1 MINRE
6 LRYIVLSDIHLGHR
20 NNKTNRIIEQLDAF
34 FDHYKPRSDGLNLI
48 IIAGDLFDTL
58 LDMSGPQVHEI
69 LVWISRLMRYCAL
82 NQIKLRILEGTP
94 SHDWM
99 QSEMFQTVGAISR
112 YEQLDYKYIKTLSIE
127 IIEEYNLSI
136 LYVPDEWHPDTA
148 VTLSEVKT
156 LLEQYKCAQV
166 DIAIM
171 HGQFTYQLPAA
182 AHKAPRHDE
191 AAYLGLVRHFINIGH
206 VHQFSTYERILAQ
219 GSFDRLCHG
228 DEIPKGALYEIIRPD
243 GHDEYFFLENKAAMV
258 FKTLSLSE
266 KAWEDIPHYLD
277 ARIEKYP
284 PGSFIRLKTK
294 HKEKLSAIFE
304 ALIQRYPHYTLSKD
318 TRHADQTT
326 EQIVQTEMDMT
337 TYTPIVITPENIES
351 LLMQQIKLKYPPNQ
365 YNESLCS
372 ALLQGVL

>member
-20 NNKTNRIIEQLDAF
+20 HNKTQKIIENLDVF
-34 FDHYKPRSDGLNLI
+34 FDHYRPRSDGLNMI

-69 LVWISRLMRYCAL
+69 LVWISHLMRYCAF
-82 NQIKLRILEGTP
+82 NKIKLRILEGTP

-99 QSEMFQTVGAISR
+99 QSEMFQTVDAISR
-112 YEQLDYKYIKTLSIE
+112 YEQLDYKYVKALSIE

-148 VTLSEVKT
+148 VTLKEVRA
-156 LLEQYKCAQV
+156 LLEQYRLTQV

-191 AAYLGLVRHFINIGH
+191 AAYLGLVRHYINIGH

-228 DEIPKGALYEIIRPD
+228 DEIPKGALYMVIRPD
-243 GHDEYFFLENKAAMV
+243 RHDEYFFLENKQAMI
-258 FKTLSLSE
+258 FKTLSLTE
-266 KAWEDIPHYLD
+266 KAFDDIAAYLD
-277 ARIEKYP
+277 PKIERYP

-294 HKEKLSAIFE
+294 YKEKLSGIFE
-304 ALIQRYPHYTLSKD
+304 TLIRRYPHYTLSKD
-318 TRHADQTT
+318 TSDAEKTT
-326 EQIVQTEMDMT
+326 EQIVQTEMDLA
-337 TYTPIVITPENIES
+337 TYHPVVITPDNIEG
-351 LLMQQIKLKYPPNQ
+351 LLMQQIRLKYSPNQ
-365 YNESLCS
+365 YDETLCK
-372 ALLQGVL
+372 ALLKGVI